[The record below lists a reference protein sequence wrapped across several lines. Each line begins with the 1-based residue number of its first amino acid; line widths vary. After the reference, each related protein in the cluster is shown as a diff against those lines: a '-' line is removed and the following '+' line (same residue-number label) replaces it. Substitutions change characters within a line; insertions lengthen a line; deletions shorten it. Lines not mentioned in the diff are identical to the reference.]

1 MVSPRGSCA
10 WYEARRGSAWLES
23 VTALSKQNRYILRQN
38 KRRFRA
44 CASSRYQALISCP
57 LAPGYEAICYCNS
70 YLHEIWSGQCYII
83 LLSVC
88 QVEMKYKRY
97 SYRCSATNVIT
108 FDATFAAP
116 GF

>member
-70 YLHEIWSGQCYII
+70 YLHEIWSGLHHPSMPTKGIVI
-83 LLSVC
+83 D
-88 QVEMKYKRY
+88 
-97 SYRCSATNVIT
+97 SATNVIT
-108 FDATFAAP
+108 MLLCSQVDIVQLKV
-116 GF
+116 